1 MILGGI
7 QIVVGVLIYLNAIAD
22 GVVYLILA
30 ILLRKY
36 YSRVVA
42 VILLLL
48 AFLSMIVTILTQAG
62 VIDGIGSNIF
72 LAIIVFII
80 GIRTVYAT
88 FKLKS
93 LSTL

>member
-1 MILGGI
+1 M
-7 QIVVGVLIYLNAIAD
+7 VGVLIYLNAIAD